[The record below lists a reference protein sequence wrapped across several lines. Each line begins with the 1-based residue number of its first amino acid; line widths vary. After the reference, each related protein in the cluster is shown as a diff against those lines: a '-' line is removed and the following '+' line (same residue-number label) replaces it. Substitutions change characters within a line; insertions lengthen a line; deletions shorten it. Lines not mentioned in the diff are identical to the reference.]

1 MVEGDQRL
9 LFGKNTYELGGRF
22 RLPGWN
28 WVNEGSGDMD
38 QGNPDSFDPSRV
50 VMIGSLWI
58 EPRGECDGT
67 LGTICSEVSS
77 G

>member
-1 MVEGDQRL
+1 MVEGDERL

-58 EPRGECDGT
+58 GPKGGRYGT